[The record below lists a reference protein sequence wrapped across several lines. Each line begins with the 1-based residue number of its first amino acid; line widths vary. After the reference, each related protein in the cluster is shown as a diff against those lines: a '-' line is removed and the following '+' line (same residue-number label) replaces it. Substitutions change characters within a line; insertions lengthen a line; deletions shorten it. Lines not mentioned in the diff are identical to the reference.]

1 MKTETIPSRNRRS
14 RRRRSGGSDS
24 VESTLEKWKEYNK
37 QQQQLISEGDEV
49 EVIHKVPA
57 KGSKKGCMKGK
68 GGPQNY
74 DCKFRGVRQRIWGKW
89 VAEIR
94 KPIHSKRVGEE
105 SNRLWLG
112 TFSTALE
119 AALAY
124 DEAARTMYGP
134 SARLN
139 FPHHHGIELV
149 SSNGS
154 SSSTGFDQKS
164 PSGTYIDTLNGG
176 DAAKVD
182 GLEGNLDMG
191 LEEQLKFSE
200 VNELLEME
208 CEEGI
213 LQGPFKY
220 VKDEVAGGS
229 EGLEGEL
236 EKVLKNSGIVEEC
249 NNYMLEDSMC
259 MAVNIGA
266 DYNSCDATEQ
276 GIMGKSEVENYKSC
290 NELSCT
296 NHCFGYLHN
305 MIPNSNPMI
314 PNSNP
319 KYEQFSN
326 LKSEASI
333 PTKDMEEV
341 LAEILQ
347 FCKQVLQGK

>member
-236 EKVLKNSGIVEEC
+236 EKVLKNSGDYGEE
-249 NNYMLEDSMC
+249 
-259 MAVNIGA
+259 
-266 DYNSCDATEQ
+266 
-276 GIMGKSEVENYKSC
+276 
-290 NELSCT
+290 
-296 NHCFGYLHN
+296 
-305 MIPNSNPMI
+305 
-314 PNSNP
+314 
-319 KYEQFSN
+319 
-326 LKSEASI
+326 
-333 PTKDMEEV
+333 
-341 LAEILQ
+341 
-347 FCKQVLQGK
+347 

>member
-1 MKTETIPSRNRRS
+1 MKTESIPRKRRS

-37 QQQQLISEGDEV
+37 QQQQLISERDGV
-49 EVIHKVPA
+49 EIIHKVP
-57 KGSKKGCMKGK
+57 KGSKRGCMKGK

-74 DCKFRGVRQRIWGKW
+74 DCKFRGVRQRISGKW

-94 KPIHSKRVGEE
+94 KPINSKSVGEE
-105 SNRLWLG
+105 ANKLWLG

-134 SARLN
+134 GARLN
-139 FPHHHGIELV
+139 FPQHHGIELV
-149 SSNGS
+149 GSNGS
-154 SSSTGFDQKS
+154 SISPVFDQKS
-164 PSGTYIDTLNGG
+164 PSETDIDTLNGG
-176 DAAKVD
+176 DVAKVD

-208 CEEGI
+208 CEGGI

-236 EKVLKNSGIVEEC
+236 EEVLKNSGLVEEC

-259 MAVNIGA
+259 MATNTEA

-276 GIMGKSEVENYKSC
+276 GIMGKSEVKNYKSK
-290 NELSCT
+290 
-296 NHCFGYLHN
+296 HN
-305 MIPNSNPMI
+305 LMIPNRNL
-314 PNSNP
+314 

-326 LKSEASI
+326 LRSEAVI

-341 LAEILQ
+341 LAKILQ
-347 FCKQVLQGK
+347 FCKQVLQGE